1 MRRPR
6 YCGVFLRRNGC
17 YELFDVPT
25 AIAQTVAAAKRL
37 RKRGR
42 QLYAYGESAGGDL
55 AALLAERGLAQAAAV
70 QSSVVDL
77 VAFINGYP
85 DPSFIYALLKL
96 NPQTAAK
103 YSANRHRSKRRI
115 VAFTG
120 TTDPFA
126 GPTPA
131 WAASDPEVRAV
142 QYPGGHLDPGTY
154 AANLT
159 QAMDFL
165 SWQHD
170 LAVSRTHT
178 GSHPGH

>member
-42 QLYAYGESAGGDL
+42 QVYAYGESAGGDL

-103 YSANRHRSKRRI
+103 
-115 VAFTG
+115 
-120 TTDPFA
+120 
-126 GPTPA
+126 
-131 WAASDPEVRAV
+131 
-142 QYPGGHLDPGTY
+142 
-154 AANLT
+154 
-159 QAMDFL
+159 
-165 SWQHD
+165 
-170 LAVSRTHT
+170 
-178 GSHPGH
+178 